1 MDDRPLSIAYSPC
14 PNDTFVFHAWTHGL
28 LPGAPA
34 TAVTHADIDVTN
46 HLAGSDR
53 FDVMKISYAAL
64 PGFLDRFAL
73 VPCGGALGRGCGP
86 LLVARQDGSTDRLG
100 EAVVA
105 VPSEQST
112 AYLLLRLWAQGGV
125 PGGFG
130 GIVVMPFHE
139 IMPAVRDGVV
149 DAGLI
154 IHEARFT
161 YHTFGLRELVDL
173 GRFWEQDTGLPI
185 PLGAIVARRDLGP
198 ERIAAVTDAVRG
210 SVRHAWAHPEASQ
223 GYIREH
229 AQELA
234 ADVTAQHIALYVN
247 EFTEDLGD
255 AGLAA
260 VRALLTRAAA
270 AGLCPAVPPGA
281 LDSADHGVRPSPVS

>member
-14 PNDTFVFHAWTHGL
+14 PNDTFVFHAWTHGV
-28 LPGAPA
+28 LPGTPA
-34 TAVTHADIDVTN
+34 TNVTHADIDVTN

-86 LLVARQDGSTDRLG
+86 LLVAREDRTPQQLR
-100 EAVVA
+100 ASVVA

-112 AYLLLRLWAQGGV
+112 AYLLLRLWAERGV

-139 IMPAVRDGVV
+139 IMPAVRDGKV

-161 YHTFGLRELVDL
+161 YGSYGLRELVDL
-173 GRFWEQDTGLPI
+173 GRFWEEDTGLPI

-198 ERIAAVTDAVRG
+198 GRIAAVTDAVRA

-229 AQELA
+229 AQEMA
-234 ADVTAQHIALYVN
+234 PEVTAQHIALYVN
-247 EFTEDLGD
+247 GFTEDLGD
-255 AGLAA
+255 DGLAA
-260 VRALLTRAAA
+260 VRALLDRAAS
-270 AGLCPAVPPGA
+270 AGLCPAVPPGS
-281 LDSADHGVRPSPVS
+281 LDAVQPSPVP